1 VQLGL
6 DRVLL
11 VPVHTPPHKEAE
23 GDPGVE
29 HRIELCRRAVEGDDR
44 FGISLVD
51 AARPGPS
58 WTVDTLRALRD
69 DCPDDALTF
78 LMGGDM
84 AHSLP
89 TWREPAAVV
98 ELAEIGVAE
107 REGVRRAEIIGRLEE
122 VPGACD
128 RVRFFQMP
136 RLDISSSLVRRR
148 VAHGLPVRYLVPDRV
163 ADYIAAE
170 GLYAAE
176 RLVPA
181 AGEARP

>member
-1 VQLGL
+1 
-6 DRVLL
+6 
-11 VPVHTPPHKEAE
+11 
-23 GDPGVE
+23 
-29 HRIELCRRAVEGDDR
+29 
-44 FGISLVD
+44 
-51 AARPGPS
+51 
-58 WTVDTLRALRD
+58 
-69 DCPDDALTF
+69 
-78 LMGGDM
+78 MGGDK

-107 REGVRRAEIIGRLEE
+107 REGVRRDDIIGRLEE
-122 VPGACD
+122 VPGARD

-148 VAHGLPVRYLVPDRV
+148 VARGLPVRYLVPDRV
-163 ADYIAAE
+163 AGYIAAE